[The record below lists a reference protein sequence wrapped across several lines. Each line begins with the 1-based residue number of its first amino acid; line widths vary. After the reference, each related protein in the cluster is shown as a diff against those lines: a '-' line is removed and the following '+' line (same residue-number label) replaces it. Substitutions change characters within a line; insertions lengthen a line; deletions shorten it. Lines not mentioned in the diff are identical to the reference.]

1 MNTAIRLLII
11 GALAAIIASLGSALY
26 YLTRSSTADPRRFAR
41 ALTIRIG
48 LSVALFILL
57 MIAWYFGLITPHGLS
72 PTGATPH

>member
-72 PTGATPH
+72 PTGVTPH

>member
-26 YLTRSSTADPRRFAR
+26 YLTRSSTADPRRFAH

-72 PTGATPH
+72 PNGATPH